1 MAYLTKLP
9 SNFRFIFTF
18 RPDSLHGDIIPTIE
32 RACKKSCLFL
42 KPHQVRA
49 QEPGQSADQVLVYK
63 TVMTECG
70 LMGPLEIAPT
80 LNHLY
85 AAYKSLFES
94 AAKAQSASVDS
105 LLRVLLVTCEP
116 PPISLLQGLRLDQ
129 YLTHL
134 PGWPILFYES
144 DNRVYFLHK
153 SLVDWLRSD
162 WLHASHGLNLQEG
175 HAMLGKYL
183 LEKEILKTTDV
194 LWQLNSEATGLDE
207 LREEYVASDY
217 AAKYA
222 VHHLCHLDSP
232 ETLESALKHWPYLK
246 QVFKTNNGAKLLKA
260 IAKGI
265 PDCNCD
271 PDSDSNSRT

>member
-1 MAYLTKLP
+1 MISYLFLMRARSAMLTLSLFVTLSVLNKAIFLIVAHLAKLP

-32 RACKKSCLFL
+32 RACKQSCLFL

-49 QEPGQSADQVLVYK
+49 QEPGQSADQILVYK
-63 TVMTECG
+63 TVMSECG

-85 AAYKSLFES
+85 AAYKSLFEI

-134 PGWPILFYES
+134 PGWPTLFYES
-144 DNRVYFLHK
+144 DNRIYFLHK
-153 SLVDWLRSD
+153 SLVDWLRSG
-162 WLHASHGLNLQEG
+162 WLHARHGLDLQEG

-183 LEKEILKTTDV
+183 LEKEILKTTDAPW
-194 LWQLNSEATGLDE
+194 LLKSEDARSGE
-207 LREEYVASDY
+207 MREEYVASD
-217 AAKYA
+217 
-222 VHHLCHLDSP
+222 
-232 ETLESALKHWPYLK
+232 
-246 QVFKTNNGAKLLKA
+246 
-260 IAKGI
+260 
-265 PDCNCD
+265 
-271 PDSDSNSRT
+271 